1 MYIENFWLFVIVVM
15 SVGAIL
21 GFSFF
26 SLRYR
31 NSKRIEQLQ
40 QQLEAKTE
48 ELANYRGDV
57 NEHFLRTAELINELT
72 KSYKLVY
79 DHLES
84 GAYRLV
90 GEETFRQQ
98 LAERK
103 QPQLAPFS
111 TAGAAPSRELGAQ
124 SDRASLN
131 AALVIEED
139 LDLFEAEPVA
149 KRPSGPPEA
158 RRRSPSVPTQSP
170 RVFEEGEEPR
180 RSA

>member
-57 NEHFLRTAELINELT
+57 NEHFLRTAELIDELT

-103 QPQLAPFS
+103 QPQLAAFS
-111 TAGAAPSRELGAQ
+111 TAPSRELGAEGE
-124 SDRASLN
+124 RTPLN
-131 AALVIEED
+131 AAALVIEED
-139 LDLFEAEPVA
+139 LFEPEPVA

-158 RRRSPSVPTQSP
+158 RRRTPAQSP
-170 RVFEEGEEPR
+170 RAGDDEVR